1 MPLDEGSKIDPGRG
15 KANNSPENT
24 QRSVNV
30 GQAGPPTRQ
39 EQAHEVE
46 KANLG
51 RDSSKKVQKTDGI
64 DNSDLKALL
73 ALAIQKASDKK

>member
-24 QRSVNV
+24 ERSVSV
-30 GQAGPPTRQ
+30 GQADPARQ
-39 EQAHEVE
+39 EQAHDVE
-46 KANLG
+46 KANQG
-51 RDSSKKVQKTDGI
+51 RGFGKKVQTTDGI